1 MYPFLQER
9 LTLKEIVVSDSQM
22 ISRSYDA
29 IQKSWAMLAVRRP
42 DLFLGRRNLIEPPPI
57 EYNC

>member
-9 LTLKEIVVSDSQM
+9 LALEEIVASDSQM
-22 ISRSYDA
+22 IRRSYDA
-29 IQKSWAMLAVRRP
+29 IQKSWAILAVKRP
-42 DLFLGRRNLIEPPPI
+42 DLFLGRRNLIEPSPI